1 MKRFLSLIAASLLAS
16 LACVSAP
23 AQAAVSVPLSVS
35 FVLPTSACTT
45 INGVTVN
52 PCDNIPL
59 TGANALTNTDIWV
72 SLAPIP
78 NNFTGAP
85 TLSIPAGSTSVN
97 TNFSASS
104 GDTIYVRLKAR
115 TASASSA
122 SYSNEA
128 TKTVTLGAVPGNV
141 TSVTLTINIS

>member
-1 MKRFLSLIAASLLAS
+1 MKRFASLLAAALLS
-16 LACVSAP
+16 FAASIAP

-35 FVLPTSACTT
+35 FVLPTTGCTT
-45 INGVTVN
+45 INGVQVN

-59 TGANALTNTDIWV
+59 TGANALTNTDIWL

-78 NNFTGAP
+78 NGFAGAP

-97 TNFSASS
+97 TNFSASN

-115 TASASSA
+115 TATASSVA
-122 SYSNEA
+122 FSTEA
-128 TKTVTLGAVPGNV
+128 TKTVTVGAVPGNV
-141 TSVTLTINIS
+141 TSVILTINIS